1 MTMGTTPIYQL
12 PWPEQSDPPDGPVQI
27 KALADRTELS
37 LGAVR
42 GTPTLPTFA
51 ARGVNEAALPGN
63 RVYST
68 VRFQTQRFLGTAF
81 LTMAVPATGIFQF
94 TTSGVYDVYFKT
106 RLQNPSVA
114 VGYAQVLGT
123 GVPLNEVV
131 QMQPWS
137 DVYCDL
143 ETHEYVEIAAGQI
156 NTPLSLRVQSQP
168 NIAFALSGTQTR
180 LMIKRLGDIG
190 SVVPG
195 PG

>member
-37 LGAVR
+37 LGTVR

-51 ARGVNEAALPGN
+51 ARGVGATGLPGN

-68 VRFQTQRFLGTAF
+68 VQFQGQRILGTSF
-81 LTMAVPATGIFQF
+81 INMAVPPTGIFRF
-94 TTSGVYDVYFKT
+94 TQSGVYDVYFKT
-106 RLQNPSVA
+106 RLTNPSVA

-123 GVPLNEVV
+123 GVPFNEIV
-131 QMQPWS
+131 QLQPWS
-137 DVYCDL
+137 DVYNDVHV
-143 ETHEYVEIAAGQI
+143 HEYVEITAGQI
-156 NTPLSLRVQSQP
+156 NTPLTLTVQSQP
-168 NIAFALSGTQTR
+168 NIAFGLSATQTR
-180 LMIKRLGDIG
+180 LLIKRLGDIG